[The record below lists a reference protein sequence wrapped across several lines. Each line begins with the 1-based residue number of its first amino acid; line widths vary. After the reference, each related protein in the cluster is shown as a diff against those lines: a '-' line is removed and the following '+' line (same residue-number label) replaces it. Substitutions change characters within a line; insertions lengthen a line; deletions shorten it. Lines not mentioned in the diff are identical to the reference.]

1 QRLSFI
7 ISASDMDAGQVLSL
21 TATGLPPGAS
31 FAPSGATSYQFS
43 WTPSFTQAGDY
54 TVTFKVTDDGSPVLS
69 DIKTAPITVGAKFA
83 KTSGPEGG
91 GVTSFLVSGT
101 SVFAGA
107 RGGVLLSTNNGRS
120 WTELGEGLP
129 ADKDVLSLAVSGA
142 NLFAG
147 TGGVG
152 TSSGAGIY

>member
-1 QRLSFI
+1 
-7 ISASDMDAGQVLSL
+7 
-21 TATGLPPGAS
+21 
-31 FAPSGATSYQFS
+31 
-43 WTPSFTQAGDY
+43 
-54 TVTFKVTDDGSPVLS
+54 
-69 DIKTAPITVGAKFA
+69 TVGAKFA

-142 NLFAG
+142 KLFAR

-152 TSSGAGIY
+152 TSSGAGIYRSTDQGQSWMAVNTGLPVNEDVSSLAVSGANLFAAVGVTSNFSFSYRVFRSTNQGESWTDISVGLPTDHRV